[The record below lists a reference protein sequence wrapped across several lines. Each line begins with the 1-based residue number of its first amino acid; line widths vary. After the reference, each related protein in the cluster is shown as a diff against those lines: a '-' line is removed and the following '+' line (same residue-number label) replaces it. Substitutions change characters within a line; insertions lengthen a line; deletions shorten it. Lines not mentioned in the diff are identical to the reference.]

1 MKTRKRLHLI
11 IYIALATFFAACEN
25 EIPYDMGAQ
34 KPVLILNAML
44 DAGNTENL
52 AHLHLSEGD
61 HIGRINEATL
71 SLFVNGKLAE
81 TPRAISPEEEYAH
94 IKDQLNKEV
103 YEALLR
109 GVNYKK
115 FRLTTALKPGDKI
128 RLEATAEGGKYHVY
142 SEVTVPQPLQS
153 LQVDTTTALIRDW
166 GRMKYY
172 RQYRITLQDYPNEKN
187 YYRLEIVNNKDF
199 RCITRTPLEDEK
211 GNFIK
216 DENGDYIYTTSKD
229 TVINY
234 RFGELIN
241 REDVILT
248 DGHVT
253 SSDDDENAM
262 FPVIENKY
270 NVFADNRFSNSSAT
284 LKVYTPLYDDNYG
297 IITNLEYTRCYL
309 KHTIIVR
316 LISLPEIY
324 YRYLQALNC
333 LDDDDYD
340 SALMEP
346 ISMPGNV
353 VGGLG
358 FVGVSSEIK
367 YIIEMPEMEWKWW

>member
-11 IYIALATFFAACEN
+11 IYIALAAFFAACEN

-153 LQVDTTTALIRDW
+153 LQVDTATALIRDW

-262 FPVIENKY
+262 FPAIENKY

>member
-1 MKTRKRLHLI
+1 MKRRLKLHLI
-11 IYIALATFFAACEN
+11 IYTVAAGLFTACEN
-25 EIPYDMGAQ
+25 EIPFNLGEQ
-34 KPVLILNAML
+34 KPMLIMNAML
-44 DAGNTENL
+44 DAEATENIVSL
-52 AHLHLSEGD
+52 YLSEGGG
-61 HIGRINEATL
+61 IRYINEATL
-71 SLFVNGKLAE
+71 SLYVNNKQAE
-81 TPRAISPEEEYAH
+81 TLQPISAEEHYGH
-94 IKDQLNKEV
+94 MKDQVSNEI
-103 YEALLR
+103 YEALLKSIHF
-109 GVNYKK
+109 KK
-115 FRLTTALKPGDKI
+115 FRLTTALKPGDNI

-153 LQVDTTTALIRDW
+153 LQVDTATALIRNW
-166 GRMKYY
+166 GSMRYF

-199 RCITRTPLEDEK
+199 RCITRTPLEDER
-211 GNFIK
+211 GNYIK
-216 DENGDYIYTTSKD
+216 DENGDYIYTISKD

-253 SSDDDENAM
+253 SSEDDENAM
-262 FPVIENKY
+262 FPAIENKY
-270 NVFADNRFSNSSAT
+270 NVFTDNRFSNSSAT

-367 YIIEMPEMEWKWW
+367 YTIEMPEKEWKWW

>member
-11 IYIALATFFAACEN
+11 IYIALAAFFAACEN

-34 KPVLILNAML
+34 KPVLIMNAML

-61 HIGRINEATL
+61 HIGHINEATL

-115 FRLTTALKPGDKI
+115 FRLTTALKPGDNI

-153 LQVDTTTALIRDW
+153 LQVDTATALIRDW
-166 GRMKYY
+166 GSMKYY

-211 GNFIK
+211 GNYIK

-262 FPVIENKY
+262 FPAIENKY

-358 FVGVSSEIK
+358 FVGVSSEIT
-367 YIIEMPEMEWKWW
+367 YTIEMPEMEWKWW